1 MRRRALSFWAEPFF
15 CFWGYGYVLGLSPLR
30 AYAYGGAPISAKY
43 GALSVLCARAIA
55 LARIRT
61 VFYGLSR
68 HPIRVGGAL
77 NTKCRFLGYLR
88 RCEKRS
94 FGTVRVRFRSS
105 FGR

>member
-15 CFWGYGYVLGLSPLR
+15 CFWGHGYVLGLSPLR

-61 VFYGLSR
+61 VF
-68 HPIRVGGAL
+68 
-77 NTKCRFLGYLR
+77 FLW
-88 RCEKRS
+88 
-94 FGTVRVRFRSS
+94 FV
-105 FGR
+105 